1 MVRYS
6 ILAVAFAI
14 LGAEASP
21 CRPATVT
28 SVAEAS
34 STIASDTTVT
44 TLATTV
50 TTAFSETTSTAL
62 EETTSTAVAESTTTT
77 EAPACV
83 ETQVVVNP
91 GFDNSDST
99 KSPWFGDGSLTTNGP
114 KTAPNAISFVF
125 TDGQG
130 SAQISQTL
138 SNLDGT
144 YRLSYNWGVF
154 SGVSVLSGFSCS
166 ITPKIGDNT
175 LPSVY
180 PYEFVGWTPESQI
193 WSSGGNVV
201 AQADLSLVL
210 ECSGE
215 YDQLTINFDDITF
228 TKLCG
233 PQAN

>member
-21 CRPATVT
+21 CRPTTAT

-44 TLATTV
+44 TLATAV

-62 EETTSTAVAESTTTT
+62 EETASTAVAESTTTT

-91 GFDNSDST
+91 GFDDSDSS
-99 KSPWFGDGSLTTNGP
+99 KSPWFGDGSLTTDGP
-114 KTAPNAISFVF
+114 NTAPNAISFVF
-125 TDGQG
+125 TNGQG
-130 SAQISQTL
+130 NAQISQTL

-144 YRLSYNWGVF
+144 YRLAYKWGVF
-154 SGVSVLSGFSCS
+154 SGVNVGAGFSCG

-175 LPSVY
+175 LLSAY
-180 PYEFVGWTPESQI
+180 PYEYVGWTPQSQI
-193 WSSGGNVV
+193 WSSAGNVV
-201 AQADLSLVL
+201 AQADLSFVL
-210 ECSGE
+210 QCSGE
-215 YDQLTINFDDITF
+215 YDQLTINIDDITF